1 MSKKLNKNV
10 LKLKKK
16 MFKKRK
22 IDQKVKKRF
31 QDFKKNAQD
40 CFCVCIFMKFWQFQK
55 KRKKTI
61 LGQNVSTV

>member
-1 MSKKLNKNV
+1 
-10 LKLKKK
+10 

-55 KRKKTI
+55 KRKNTI